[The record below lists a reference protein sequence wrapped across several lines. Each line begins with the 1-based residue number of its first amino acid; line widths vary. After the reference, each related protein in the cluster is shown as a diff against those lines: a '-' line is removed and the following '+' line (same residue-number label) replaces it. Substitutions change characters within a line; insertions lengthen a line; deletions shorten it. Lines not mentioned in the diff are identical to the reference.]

1 MTNAPSGAE
10 AHFRAVAPIYMRRLL
25 GDFPQLGELDVSAVF
40 GNSGTE
46 SKGLTDDQEDR
57 PTVPGSRGGR
67 NWMQW
72 TGVRRKQFEAFAEEQ
87 MLDPDSD
94 EAAYQFL
101 VHELRTTEKRSIAAL
116 KQAKSLETKTKAFM
130 NAYLRP
136 GIPHLDS
143 RIRWARIA
151 LEALRGAHQPAADD
165 YPEGL
170 VREVQQALW
179 NKGYKQV
186 GMVDGKYGRDTR
198 AAIVAFELDI
208 GLEVSGK
215 PTHDILARILAAAPK
230 PVSETRADAT
240 PADIR
245 DAVPEAKATWQA
257 KVGAFWGMISAF
269 VMAVF
274 GWIVDNFDAART
286 AVQPALNLLGD
297 VPAWAYIAIFAA
309 GLLFVWLRTR
319 SADLHQVA
327 AFRSGERR

>member
-10 AHFRAVAPIYMRRLL
+10 AHFRAVAPTYMRRLL
-25 GDFPQLGELDVSAVF
+25 GDFAQLTDLDAAAVF
-40 GNSGTE
+40 GNAGHE
-46 SKGLTDDQEDR
+46 SRGLTDDQEDA
-57 PTVPGSRGGR
+57 PTVPGSRGGG

-72 TGVRRKQFEAFAEEQ
+72 TGVRRRQLEAFATEHALDENGDEVAYLFIVEE
-87 MLDPDSD
+87 LRGA
-94 EAAYQFL
+94 EAAGLKALARASTLKGKVEAFC
-101 VHELRTTEKRSIAAL
+101 RS
-116 KQAKSLETKTKAFM
+116 
-130 NAYLRP
+130 YLRP
-136 GIPHLDS
+136 GKPHYAS
-143 RIRWARIA
+143 RLRWAQVA
-151 LEALRGAHQPAADD
+151 LEAFRGVGVPAQRW
-165 YPEGL
+165 PTEQ
-170 VREVQQALW
+170 VRAVQQALW
-179 NKGYKQV
+179 DKGYKQV
-186 GMVDGKYGRDTR
+186 GMVDGKFGRDTR
-198 AAIVAFELDI
+198 AAIVAFELDHDIPTI
-208 GLEVSGK
+208 GE
-215 PTHDILARILAAAPK
+215 PTHDVLAQILAAPTK

-240 PADIR
+240 PADVR

-297 VPAWAYIAIFAA
+297 VPMWAYIAIFAC